1 MNEKLLGHR
10 AHTVYV
16 GVHLPG
22 ERRHRRHHKH
32 HHSRGGGAAG
42 NNGNGKEDPDVDRP
56 SKYFS
61 HNAQCPRFVGTS
73 F

>member
-1 MNEKLLGHR
+1 MTFSNILHSHFLSGHR

-32 HHSRGGGAAG
+32 HHSRPP
-42 NNGNGKEDPDVDRP
+42 NGTNKEEVDNERP
-56 SKYFS
+56 SKYLTFL
-61 HNAQCPRFVGTS
+61 
-73 F
+73 